1 VLCANCRHF
10 SFRGKFDK
18 QLFKLPQKFQRVNK
32 LNLNN
37 NISRM
42 FWHKFICLLLTFSIF
57 GANIA
62 QAGVSVIKSNGI
74 TLTGA
79 DGVKF
84 IGTNGITLT
93 GADGFLNRQANGI
106 TLTGADGITLTGA
119 DGITLTGADSTV
131 HTGTNG
137 ITLTGADGITLTGAD
152 GITLTGADGITLTGA
167 DGTTYRVDSV
177 IGIKPNGITLT
188 GADGITLTGAD
199 GITLTGADGITLTGA
214 DGITLTGADG
224 ITLTGADSI
233 VCVRADGT
241 TFSVSPNG
249 ITLTGAD
256 GITLTGADGIN
267 LNGTYGVNV
276 WGNETYQTASDG
288 LQGVDPELALLLN
301 QVTDDSNI
309 NAVVVY
315 HKYPNEVDLA
325 HLKQIGILGGTR
337 FKQLPMVVI
346 TGTRQQIINI
356 SRLSN
361 VRSIYG
367 NRTLSLNT
375 DPYFNATGIGRVTS
389 DRDLKQQ
396 NSGFSVTG
404 RNVTVAVLDTGV
416 NSLHNDLSNRVVQ
429 NVRLTDLQSAPV
441 GFVNPIPV
449 ENVPNTD
456 LVAGHGTFVS
466 GIVAGSGVS
475 SGGRYN
481 GVAPG
486 ANILGLSAGDLNLS
500 YVLSGFDYLLDRGA
514 NYNARVVNCSFSANT
529 VFDYNDPVNIATKM
543 LTDRGVSVV
552 FSAGNTGDGNG
563 TLNPYAAAPWVISV
577 GATNQNGKIAGFS
590 SRGVFGSRFRPTL
603 VAPGVDVVSLRSL
616 PTQTSVLGVAP
627 GEDLQ
632 RLTPAELPFYTTASG
647 TSFTAPQVA
656 GAIALMLETNPNLTP
671 AQIKEILQRTATPLP
686 PYYAHEVGAGML
698 NVHAAV
704 LESAF
709 PNRETGIFRSILER
723 RAVNF
728 YTSTTQTF
736 SALATPGTPVQ
747 MNVQLPSDT
756 IQAGVSIAWGDM
768 FTSNDLGLTVNDA
781 SGKFYDESNYVN
793 SAGLTGRR
801 EKVTINKPSAP
812 NWSAI
817 AYHTGTL
824 GTPQNFFGAVET
836 TRAEITPLADL
847 NSLAPGVQATV
858 RQSLRSYV
866 MLPEGKSFRPGAQ
879 VMRFEMAAALLRGA
893 RVPQYIAAAPLYSDV
908 RDLTTREAIE
918 SAQSFPNGKLF
929 VDATTGGA
937 FNPYAPTTRL
947 IAAIA
952 LVKAAGFE
960 HLVASTP
967 LTTPDALTVPSQY
980 RGYAAVALRKGLLVT
995 HVANFNASRALT
1007 RLELAQAMVRLTEL
1021 AVE

>member
-1 VLCANCRHF
+1 M
-10 SFRGKFDK
+10 KF
-18 QLFKLPQKFQRVNK
+18 V
-32 LNLNN
+32 
-37 NISRM
+37 
-42 FWHKFICLLLTFSIF
+42 
-57 GANIA
+57 
-62 QAGVSVIKSNGI
+62 GV
-74 TLTGA
+74 
-79 DGVKF
+79 
-84 IGTNGITLT
+84 NGITLT

-119 DGITLTGADSTV
+119 DGITLTGADASAY
-131 HTGTNG
+131 TGTNG

-167 DGTTYRVDSV
+167 DGTTYRADSV

-199 GITLTGADGITLTGA
+199 GIPSTATDGITLTGA

-256 GITLTGADGIN
+256 GITLTGADGVN
-267 LNGTYGVNV
+267 LNGTYGVNI
-276 WGNETYQTASDG
+276 WGNENYETVSTG
-288 LQGVDPELALLLN
+288 LQSVDPELAIWIN
-301 QVTDDSNI
+301 QATDDSNI
-309 NAVVVY
+309 NAVIVY
-315 HKYPNEVDLA
+315 HQYPTEVDLN
-325 HLKQIGILGGTR
+325 HLRQLGINGGTR
-337 FKQLPMVVI
+337 FKQLPMVVV
-346 TGTRQQIINI
+346 TGTRRQIINI

-367 NRTLSLNT
+367 NRSLNLNA
-375 DPYFNATGIGRVTS
+375 DPYFNITGIRRVTA
-389 DRDLKQQ
+389 DRDLQQQ
-396 NSGFSVTG
+396 NSGLLVSG
-404 RNVTVAVLDTGV
+404 KNVTVAVLDTGV

-429 NVRLTDLQSAPV
+429 NVRLADVQSAPV
-441 GFVNPIPV
+441 GFLNPIPV

-466 GIVAGSGVS
+466 GIIAGSGVS

-529 VFDYNDPVNIATKM
+529 VFDFNDPVNIATKM

-552 FSAGNTGDGNG
+552 FSAGNTGSGNG

-577 GATNQNGKIAGFS
+577 GATDEKGRIASFS
-590 SRGVFGSRFRPTL
+590 SRSTFGNQFRPTL
-603 VAPGVDVVSLRSL
+603 VAPGVNVVSLRSV
-616 PTQTSVLGVAP
+616 PTQTSVLGVAT
-627 GEDLQ
+627 GDDLQ
-632 RLTPAELPFYTTASG
+632 RLTPLELPYYTTASG
-647 TSFTAPQVA
+647 TSFSAPQVA

-671 AQIKEILQRTATPLP
+671 KQIKEILQRTATPLP
-686 PYYAHEVGAGML
+686 PYHTHEVGAGML

-709 PNRETGIFRSILER
+709 PNRETGVFRSVLER

-736 SALATPGTPVQ
+736 KGLATPGTPVQ
-747 MNVQLPSDT
+747 MNIQLPSDA
-756 IQAGVSIAWGDM
+756 IQSAVSIAWGDM

-781 SGKFYDESNYVN
+781 NGKFYDDSNYLN
-793 SAGLTGRR
+793 SPGLTGRR
-801 EKVTINKPSAP
+801 EKVTIDKPSSP
-812 NWSAI
+812 TWQGVV
-817 AYHTGTL
+817 YHTGAL
-824 GTPQNFFGAVET
+824 GSPQDFFGAVET
-836 TRAEITPLADL
+836 SRAEITPLADIS
-847 NSLAPGVQATV
+847 SLHPGVQATV
-858 RQSLRSYV
+858 RQSLRTFV
-866 MLPEGKSFRPGAQ
+866 MLPEGKSFRPNAA
-879 VMRFEMAAALLRGA
+879 VMRSEMAAALLRGG
-893 RVPQYIAAAPLYSDV
+893 RVPQYVAAAPLYSDV
-908 RDLTTREAIE
+908 RDLTTRELVE
-918 SAQSFPNGKLF
+918 SVQSFPNGKLF
-929 VDATTGGA
+929 VDATTGGS
-937 FNPYAPTTRL
+937 FNPYAPTSRL
-947 IAAIA
+947 IAAVA

-960 HLVASTP
+960 NLVASTP
-967 LTTPDALTVPSQY
+967 LTTPDALTIAPEY
-980 RGYAAVALRKGLLVT
+980 RGYVAVALKKGLLVT
-995 HVANFNASRALT
+995 QGANFNATRALT
-1007 RLELAQAMVRLTEL
+1007 RLELAQAMVRLTQL